1 MIGNSENFKIDY
13 FFIKKKKKNS
23 DLGEEFCNHDQQ
35 RISIKDKIFL

>member
-13 FFIKKKKKNS
+13 FFIKKKKNS
-23 DLGEEFCNHDQQ
+23 DLGEEFCNRDQQ